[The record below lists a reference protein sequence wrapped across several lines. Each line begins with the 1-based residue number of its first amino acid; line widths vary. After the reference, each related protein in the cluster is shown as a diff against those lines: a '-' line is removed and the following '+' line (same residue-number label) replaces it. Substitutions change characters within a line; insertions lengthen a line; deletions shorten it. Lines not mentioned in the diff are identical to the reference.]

1 MNIDKLAENLG
12 LEPDE
17 YMEVLELLV
26 DSGKTDID
34 SLEEAIAA
42 GSAEGVVAA
51 AHSIKGA
58 SANLGLT
65 ELSEAAKD
73 MELNAREQNLDG
85 MSEKIQVL
93 KEKFEPVAALFQP

>member
-1 MNIDKLAENLG
+1 MNINKLAENLG

-26 DSGKTDID
+26 DSGKADIN

-65 ELSEAAKD
+65 ELSEAAKE
-73 MELNAREQNLDG
+73 MELNAREQDLDG
-85 MSEKIQVL
+85 MTEKIQVL
-93 KEKFEPVAALFQP
+93 KAKFEPVAALFQP

>member
-1 MNIDKLAENLG
+1 MNINKLAERLG
-12 LEPDE
+12 LEPED

-26 DSGKTDID
+26 DSGKADIT
-34 SLEEAIAA
+34 SLEQAIAA
-42 GSAEGVVAA
+42 GSAEEVVAA

-85 MSEKIQVL
+85 MSEKIQIL
-93 KEKFEPVAALFQP
+93 KAKFEPVAALFQP

>member
-1 MNIDKLAENLG
+1 MNINKLAENLG

-17 YMEVLELLV
+17 YLEVLELLV
-26 DSGKTDID
+26 DSGKADIN
-34 SLEEAIAA
+34 SLEEAITA

-85 MSEKIQVL
+85 MAEKIQVL
-93 KEKFEPVAALFQP
+93 KAKFEPVAALLQP